1 MLNDYIFPLPC
12 LIFLPQVAY
21 LLQGYDLLIDQ
32 SPSDIRRAGLNK
44 TRSNRTIGWSSQS
57 LFLKRIP
64 ILLVFSAS

>member
-44 TRSNRTIGWSSQS
+44 V
-57 LFLKRIP
+57 IP
-64 ILLVFSAS
+64 KHLEQEIKNIFDWYIRAACVNTAQ